1 MGSGSPGELP
11 VGAMPGD
18 LPKGWKA
25 RCTRKVPVSTPKG
38 GRVDA
43 TIARISR
50 IKGAGALAANELR
63 WRNQDMRWLEA
74 KIKDCEQGWLRA
86 GSQRWVCEEPTQPG
100 SLPRVYDKKYRDAQI
115 KWARDAIWM
124 HHIEIANI
132 IAHWTS
138 ERADL
143 DAP

>member
-1 MGSGSPGELP
+1 MVSPGRPPLR
-11 VGAMPGD
+11 AMAAD
-18 LPKGWKA
+18 KPKGWMA

-50 IKGAGALAANELR
+50 IKGAGGGDANELR
-63 WRNQDMRWLEA
+63 WRNQDISRLEA
-74 KIKDCEQGWLRA
+74 KIKDWEQGWLRT

-138 ERADL
+138 GRADL

>member
-1 MGSGSPGELP
+1 M
-11 VGAMPGD
+11 
-18 LPKGWKA
+18 
-25 RCTRKVPVSTPKG
+25 
-38 GRVDA
+38 DA

-50 IKGAGALAANELR
+50 IPGQGAREANKLR
-63 WRNQDMRWLEA
+63 WRFQDIRRLKRNIRSWEEVA
-74 KIKDCEQGWLRA
+74 REKDVFEK
-86 GSQRWVCEEPTQPG
+86 PTQPG

-138 ERADL
+138 GRADL